1 MYIAGRPISSGL
13 SIAIKSPM
21 KKIGVLRANGIG
33 DVIITLPAFEAIK
46 ATFPGAEIVL
56 LGRDK
61 HAELFQSTVT
71 PIDRMISLPHFIN
84 FDTPLADSPEVIE
97 VIENLKSEGFDLI
110 IQLHGGGRHS
120 NSFVKKIEPRFSL
133 GAQTPDAMALDKN
146 VPYLQFQ
153 HEILRQ
159 LEIVST
165 MGATPVTYIPKI
177 GIRDEDKGA
186 ALELLKQRYGKEKRF
201 IFVNPGANDP
211 KRRWPALS
219 FTRVCNR
226 LNEDDTIFLFNL
238 GPGEEE
244 LRNEIYSHLSSECEA
259 DVINPSLRELTG
271 VLANCELLLSND
283 TGTFHLAMALGVP
296 SVALFWFRNLLNY
309 GPVVSATTRVLVS
322 WETRCPVCG
331 INCIEGNCPHP
342 HTLLASIDE
351 EEVFKACRELI
362 TLRSQ

>member
-1 MYIAGRPISSGL
+1 
-13 SIAIKSPM
+13 M

-61 HAELFQSTVT
+61 HAELFQSIVT

-84 FDTPLADSPEVIE
+84 FDTPLADSPQVIE
-97 VIENLKSEGFDLI
+97 VIENLKSESFDLI

-120 NSFVKKIEPRFSL
+120 NSFVKKIEPRFSS
-133 GAQTPDAMALDKN
+133 GAQTPDAVALDKN

-159 LEIVST
+159 LEIISS
-165 MGATPVTYIPKI
+165 MGVTPITYIPKI
-177 GIRDEDKGA
+177 GIRDADKEA
-186 ALELLKQRYGKEKRF
+186 SLELLRQRYGKKKRF

-226 LNEDDTIFLFNL
+226 MNEDDTIFLFNL

-244 LRNEIYSHLSSECEA
+244 LRNEIRSNLSPECEA
-259 DVINPSLRELTG
+259 DVINPSLRDLPAI
-271 VLANCELLLSND
+271 LANCELLLSND

-322 WETRCPVCG
+322 WETRCPLCG

-342 HTLLASIDE
+342 YTLLASIGE
-351 EEVFKACRELI
+351 EDVFKACRELF